1 MDERL
6 RITTTVDERG
16 WLVLTVAG
24 EIDLATAPQ
33 LAACLVDAA
42 DRDVAVDLSAVTFL
56 DSSGLSAL
64 VAGSRAVAAGGH
76 VLRTFGERD
85 TILRVLEISGL
96 DAVFHEPE
104 DDTGP

>member
-6 RITTTVDERG
+6 TITTTIDERG
-16 WLVLTVAG
+16 WLVLAVAG

-33 LAACLVDAA
+33 LAACLVDATG
-42 DRDVAVDLSAVTFL
+42 RDVAVDLSAVTFL

-64 VAGSRAVAAGGH
+64 VAGSRAVAEGGH
-76 VLRTFGERD
+76 VLRTFGESD

-96 DAVFHEPE
+96 DAVLHEPE
-104 DDTGP
+104 DDNGT

>member
-1 MDERL
+1 MDEGL
-6 RITTTVDERG
+6 RITTTIDERG
-16 WLVLTVAG
+16 WLVVTVAG

-42 DRDVAVDLSAVTFL
+42 DRDVAADLSAVTFL

-76 VLRTFGERD
+76 ILRTFGERE
-85 TILRVLEISGL
+85 TVLRVLEISGL
-96 DAVFHEPE
+96 DVVFHETN
-104 DDTGP
+104 DDTGA

>member
-6 RITTTVDERG
+6 TITTTIDERG
-16 WLVLTVAG
+16 WLVLAVAG

-33 LAACLVDAA
+33 LADCLVAAA
-42 DRDVAVDLSAVTFL
+42 DHDVAVDLSAVTFL

-64 VAGSRAVAAGGH
+64 VAGSRALAETGH

-96 DAVFHEPE
+96 DALFHEPD
-104 DDTGP
+104 DDTVP

>member
-6 RITTTVDERG
+6 RITTTIDERG
-16 WLVLTVAG
+16 WLVLAVAG

-33 LAACLVDAA
+33 LADCLVAA
-42 DRDVAVDLSAVTFL
+42 TDRDVAVDLSEVTFL

-64 VAGSRAVAAGGH
+64 VAGSRALAEGGH

-85 TILRVLEISGL
+85 AIRRVLEISGL

-104 DDTGP
+104 DDTGR

>member
-6 RITTTVDERG
+6 RITTTIDERG

-64 VAGSRAVAAGGH
+64 VAGSRAATANGH

-85 TILRVLEISGL
+85 TIRRVLEISGL